1 MREPGDPQM
10 GEAIK
15 AAREAKGLTRA
26 QMASEMGLN
35 DQYIYQVESG
45 RRKPT
50 LETLWEMALYLEIDP
65 HSLDERLMTRAKRK
79 GPK

>member
-1 MREPGDPQM
+1 MRESGDLQM

-26 QMASEMGLN
+26 QMATDMGLN

-50 LETLWEMALYLEIDP
+50 LETLWEIALFLEIDP
-65 HSLDERLMTRAKRK
+65 HSLDERLMTRTKKK